1 MKDMMGIIALLGKV
15 DADNLRRLSHVAS
28 RIADFF
34 TEKDGDSRTG
44 KSGTRHLL
52 NKTKN
57 KAIPCPREKDLS
69 LSLGVPLSSR
79 LICQKFAVGNRNT
92 MQSGSV
98 EAVIRHSKN
107 LEDGLKEIG
116 LKIKH
121 HEDKIGFLKARIN
134 TLDDSILDK
143 QVALSKIPSV
153 SGTGSANSESSNGRN
168 EETIQQIL
176 RYDKSAAGI
185 YCQLKPQIDHH
196 PSMKDVM
203 GIVALLGKVDDDN
216 LSRILSDYL
225 GLQTMLAVVCKTH
238 DEPKALE
245 TYDKAGLINKSSGL
259 HGLGASMGRP
269 LDDQFLVICLDN
281 LSPYTGE
288 FIAGDPQKRLAI
300 KKPRYLNEETPPG
313 FLGFAVNMIDIDD
326 ANLYCVTSTG
336 HGLRETLFY
345 KLFSRLQVYKTR
357 ADMLQALPVITNGA
371 VSLDGGIIKS
381 DGVFVLGERVVEI
394 KFPKS
399 SGRSKIPEDYFVIV
413 SEMKELKW
421 ERARYVEDLQREQ
434 VLLDNALFIFEK
446 RKEEFVNFL
455 KDSSALLPR

>member
-1 MKDMMGIIALLGKV
+1 MISKPGQFLFGLPVHAPVGPGVKGV
-15 DADNLRRLSHVAS
+15 LRV
-28 RIADFF
+28 
-34 TEKDGDSRTG
+34 
-44 KSGTRHLL
+44 RHW
-52 NKTKN
+52 
-57 KAIPCPREKDLS
+57 
-69 LSLGVPLSSR
+69 
-79 LICQKFAVGNRNT
+79 
-92 MQSGSV
+92 
-98 EAVIRHSKN
+98 
-107 LEDGLKEIG
+107 
-116 LKIKH
+116 
-121 HEDKIGFLKARIN
+121 
-134 TLDDSILDK
+134 
-143 QVALSKIPSV
+143 
-153 SGTGSANSESSNGRN
+153 
-168 EETIQQIL
+168 
-176 RYDKSAAGI
+176 
-185 YCQLKPQIDHH
+185 
-196 PSMKDVM
+196 
-203 GIVALLGKVDDDN
+203 
-216 LSRILSDYL
+216 ILSDYL

-288 FIAGDPQKRLAI
+288 FIADDPQKRLAI